1 MKMQCLSYSLQGDIA
16 HSEVQDTLIYSAGRT
31 FACMT
36 LLSMIDLVQCKT
48 QFLLRLLLVSSNLLF
63 CQLLFGYCMSV
74 FLWY

>member
-16 HSEVQDTLIYSAGRT
+16 HSEVQDSLELP

-48 QFLLRLLLVSSNLLF
+48 QFCCIDL
-63 CQLLFGYCMSV
+63 
-74 FLWY
+74 